1 MPKKIWMCSCGMYWV
16 FDKAAASRHAKE
28 EGHELKEIEL
38 SDTELEHIKKQ
49 FPQAF
54 KRDFGE

>member
-1 MPKKIWMCSCGMYWV
+1 MYWV